1 MPILEKKLAKLQ
13 KFYDIYNTT
22 KADTGVQ
29 TTIKEFEDKEI
40 MADMEAGSSIHSISS
55 DDLLSTG
62 R

>member
-1 MPILEKKLAKLQ
+1 MTKLQ